1 MGKLTREDEIALK
14 RDQIRRLKD
23 EIESLKTAI
32 SEEESIADW
41 EKATEGKHPSEWPPF
56 PKTIDYF
63 IYSHNGII
71 VGDVERMARLISYA
85 LSREVKE

>member
-1 MGKLTREDEIALK
+1 MLNKITIHGYIG
-14 RDQIRRLKD
+14 RDP
-23 EIESLKTAI
+23 
-32 SEEESIADW
+32 

-56 PKTIDYF
+56 PKTVDYF